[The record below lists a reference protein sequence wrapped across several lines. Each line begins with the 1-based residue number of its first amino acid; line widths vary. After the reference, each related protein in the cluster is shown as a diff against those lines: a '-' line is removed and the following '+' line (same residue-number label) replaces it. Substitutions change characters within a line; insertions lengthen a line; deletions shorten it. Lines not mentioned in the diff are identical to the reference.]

1 MNDTPK
7 ADGTHFL
14 GRPEFEEVWNFP
26 LFEALAGRR
35 SRRFGFGMELEHGPF
50 VYRSDKEPFPLSEEE
65 IAILVAAATGT
76 TGAILCEGDTQGGM
90 VKSIGH
96 THPSAVG
103 AHRTRLF
110 FTNDDGLFMYDADKA
125 KMSKMKEYETEQ
137 DRDKI
142 WSFYRDCTVRLKDG
156 RFDLPQAEPGLFAHN
171 LWVTNRPGSTL
182 FMPVTDISKDLI
194 RLMVNMCDAKGGA
207 RYVKGGGYFIVDER
221 KGMQPA
227 GTEKWAQ
234 KGLLDRSKVLP
245 LGRLEKIIVSWL
257 CAEGA
262 MMGTLMQLAMAA
274 TGIGGWMHGGFTP
287 LVVMGGTPVCRG
299 LGFRFVSSKE
309 DPFPNPVGLDDYFEG
324 FCPPYYTS
332 MADAVEAAV
341 EGMGEKLD
349 DWERRGMVLPHTVSN
364 EEFEKAVPGVSTE
377 GVECVKDI
385 CTYIYETYGKFPAFN
400 DTMHLL
406 YFIQAHHLDTDF
418 YDKYFKPGAYLE
430 THKRHFE
437 KWHSGTNLPH
447 RDV

>member
-1 MNDTPK
+1 MSDETKPY
-7 ADGTHFL
+7 GL
-14 GRPEFEEVWNFP
+14 RPEVEAAWDFP
-26 LFEALAGRR
+26 LFEALVGRR

-50 VYRSDKEPFPLSEEE
+50 TYKSDKEPFPLSEDET
-65 IAILVAAATGT
+65 AILVAAATGL

-90 VKSIGH
+90 VKSVGR

-103 AHRTRLF
+103 AHRTQLF
-110 FTNDDGLFMYDADKA
+110 FTNDDGLFLYQGTEH
-125 KMSKMKEYETEQ
+125 KMSKMKEYETKE
-137 DRDKI
+137 DRNKVRG
-142 WSFYRDCTVRLKDG
+142 FYDEYTVKLSDG

-171 LWVTNRPGSTL
+171 LWVTNTPGSTL
-182 FMPVTDISKDLI
+182 FMPVTDVSQDLI
-194 RLMVNMCDAKGGA
+194 RLMVNMCDGKSGA
-207 RYVKGGGYFIVDER
+207 RYTKTGGYYIVDER

-227 GTEKWAQ
+227 GCEKWA
-234 KGLLDRSKVLP
+234 KNGLLNKENILP

-287 LVVMGGTPVCRG
+287 LVVMGGTPICKG
-299 LGFRFVSSKE
+299 LGLRFVTPKE
-309 DPFPNPVGLDDYFEG
+309 DPFPNPVGLDGYFEG
-324 FCPPYYTS
+324 FCPPYYKD
-332 MADAVEAAV
+332 MDAAVEAAV

-349 DWERRGMVLPHTVSN
+349 DWEKRGMVLPHKVSN
-364 EEFEKAVPGVSTE
+364 EEFEKAVPGVSNE

-385 CTYIYETYGKFPAFN
+385 CRYIYEEYGKFPAFN

-418 YDKYFKPGAYLE
+418 YDKYFKDGAYLD
-430 THKRHFE
+430 THKNHFE
-437 KWHSGTNLPH
+437 MWHKGTNIP
-447 RDV
+447 RREE